1 MSLRVSVNCLLP
13 AGRLTLSFATMN
25 RRAFFTFILLGTVVS
40 SSSCLFHRKKKDA
53 SAKPK
58 LYDELGTIQQVSAN
72 SITIQ
77 TKKGSQTF
85 AMNASTVRGG
95 EFKTGMYVHVY
106 YYKQA
111 NQNLATMV
119 VEKVK

>member
-1 MSLRVSVNCLLP
+1 
-13 AGRLTLSFATMN
+13 MN
-25 RRAFFTFILLGTVVS
+25 RRAFFNFIFFGTAVS
-40 SSSCLFHRKKKDA
+40 SAACLFRRKKKDP

-58 LYDELGTIQQVSAN
+58 VYDELGTVQQVSAN

-77 TKKGSQTF
+77 TKKGAQTF
-85 AMNASTVRGG
+85 TMNASTVRGG
-95 EFKTGMYVHVY
+95 EFKAGMYVHVY
-106 YYKQA
+106 YYKQP

>member
-1 MSLRVSVNCLLP
+1 MNSLFP

-25 RRAFFTFILLGTVVS
+25 RRAFITSLFWGTVIS
-40 SSSCLFHRKKKDA
+40 SSACLFRRKKKDP

-58 LYDELGTIQQVSAN
+58 LYDELGTVQQVSAN
-72 SITIQ
+72 FITIQ
-77 TKKGSQTF
+77 TKKGAQTF
-85 AMNASTVRGG
+85 TMNASTVRGG

-106 YYKQA
+106 YYKQPT
-111 NQNLATMV
+111 QNLATMV

>member
-1 MSLRVSVNCLLP
+1 
-13 AGRLTLSFATMN
+13 MN
-25 RRAFFTFILLGTVVS
+25 RRAFLTFISLGIIVS
-40 SSSCLFHRKKKDA
+40 SGSCLFRRKKKDV

-58 LYDELGTIQQVSAN
+58 LYNELGTIQQVSAN
-72 SITIQ
+72 SVTIQ
-77 TKKGSQTF
+77 TKKGSQSF

-95 EFKTGMYVHVY
+95 EFRTGMYVHVY
-106 YYKQA
+106 YYKQS